1 MADNEQVVKTIFL
14 LVFFLIYG
22 GVHLYLFLEAKASL
36 ALGTRTSIC
45 VALFMLMMVL
55 APVIVHIAERSG
67 LQSVAHFFSWTG
79 YLWMGVAFL
88 LLSLS
93 LLCDCYRILVHLG
106 AYLFSFD
113 PSSVIPSARHCFVTL
128 LSLAIALAL
137 YGYIEALHIRSETIT
152 IRTAKIPK
160 EIGAFRIVQ
169 ISDLH
174 LGLIVREKRLKR
186 IRKKVRAAAPDMLV
200 STGDLVDGETNNL
213 SKLADFL
220 REIDPAYGK
229 FAVTGNHE
237 FYAGLTQSLNFTRTA
252 GFTVLRG
259 EGADVSGFI
268 TIAGVDDPTAKT
280 FDAIEGVREE
290 KLLPG
295 FSDDRFTILLK
306 HQPVVLKGSPAL
318 FDLQL
323 SGHTHKGQIFPFTL
337 LTRLVFSFN
346 SGRYQ
351 LADGAT
357 LYVSRGSGTWGPPM
371 RLMAPPEI
379 TIIDLI
385 HDEG

>member
-1 MADNEQVVKTIFL
+1 MADKKQAVKTIFL
-14 LVFFLIYG
+14 LVFFLIYS

-36 ALGTRTSIC
+36 ALGTRTSRC

-55 APVIVHIAERSG
+55 APVIVHISERNGFESF
-67 LQSVAHFFSWTG
+67 AIFFSWTG
-79 YLWMGVAFL
+79 YIWMGIAFL

-93 LLCDCYRILVHLG
+93 LFCDCYRILVHLS
-106 AYLFSFD
+106 AYIFSFD
-113 PSSVIPSARHCFVTL
+113 PSTVIPSARHCFITV
-128 LSLAIALAL
+128 LSLAVALAL
-137 YGYIEALHIRSETIT
+137 YGSIEALHIRSETIT
-152 IRTAKIPK
+152 IRTAKVPK
-160 EIGAFRIVQ
+160 EIGTFRIVQ

-174 LGLIVREKRLKR
+174 LGLIVREKRLER
-186 IRKKVRAAAPDMLV
+186 ILKEVRAAAPDMLV
-200 STGDLVDGETNNL
+200 STGDLVDGETDNL
-213 SKLADFL
+213 SCLVELL
-220 REIDPAYGK
+220 RKIAPAYGK

-259 EGADVSGFI
+259 EGADVGGFI
-268 TIAGVDDPTAKT
+268 TIAGVDDPTAKI
-280 FDAIEGVREE
+280 FGAVEGVRED
-290 KLLPG
+290 KLLSG

-351 LADGAT
+351 LADGAM

-385 HDEG
+385 HDGS